1 MKQHWY
7 APLIRFCFFAAIVAT
22 LYYLLWDSDFS
33 LRYFWY
39 AFIGTIGF
47 HLISQ
52 LVTGEMSSRLKETD
66 NEAQE
71 AMRKWEKARDAE

>member
-7 APLIRFCFFAAIVAT
+7 ASLIGFCFFAAIVAT

-66 NEAQE
+66 DEAQE
-71 AMRKWEKARDAE
+71 ALRKWEKERDTE